1 MKKSPNRRS
10 ESLSITT
17 FHPNFTQL
25 PRFSPQLLP
34 KMSSLRN
41 AIQRRNHKERAQP
54 LERSKWGLL
63 EKHKDYSLRA
73 KDHNEKRKRL
83 KILREKAADRNPDE
97 FHFGMMSA
105 RMKDGKKIGD
115 RGNKT
120 LSSDTVK
127 LLKTQDAGYLRTVL
141 QKTRKERERLEM
153 EIQIDEEEGLRA
165 LKSEEG
171 KKGKHT
177 VFVDS
182 RDEQRAF
189 DPEEWFGTDEGG
201 LDKAYNRLRRKS
213 DATADAQME
222 TTADKQPLK
231 SQRQLDAERQ
241 AFKDARREHQKTI
254 HSQEVKRNLLAA
266 IKQREHDLVAAEEEL
281 ELQRT
286 KMSNTVGGIN
296 KNGVKF
302 KIRERKR

>member
-1 MKKSPNRRS
+1 
-10 ESLSITT
+10 
-17 FHPNFTQL
+17 
-25 PRFSPQLLP
+25 
-34 KMSSLRN
+34 MSSLRN
-41 AIQRRNHKERAQP
+41 AVQRRNHKERAQP

-97 FHFGMMSA
+97 FHFGMMST
-105 RMKDGKKIGD
+105 RTKDGKKIGD
-115 RGNKT
+115 QGNKV
-120 LSSDTVK
+120 LSHDAVK

-153 EIQIDEEEGLRA
+153 EIQIDERDGLRV

-171 KKGKHT
+171 TTGKHT
-177 VFVDS
+177 VFVNS
-182 RDEQRAF
+182 KDEQRTF
-189 DPEEWFGTDEGG
+189 DPEEWFGTDEAG
-201 LDKAYNRLRRKS
+201 LEKAYNRSRRTS
-213 DATADAQME
+213 EAAPADEIKMME
-222 TTADKQPLK
+222 GQSSPK
-231 SQRQLDAERQ
+231 SQKQLDAERQ
-241 AFKDARREHQKTI
+241 ALKDTRRELQKTI

-266 IKQREHDLVAAEEEL
+266 VKQRERDLVVAEEEL
-281 ELQRT
+281 ELQRA
-286 KMSNTVGGIN
+286 KIAHSVGGVN